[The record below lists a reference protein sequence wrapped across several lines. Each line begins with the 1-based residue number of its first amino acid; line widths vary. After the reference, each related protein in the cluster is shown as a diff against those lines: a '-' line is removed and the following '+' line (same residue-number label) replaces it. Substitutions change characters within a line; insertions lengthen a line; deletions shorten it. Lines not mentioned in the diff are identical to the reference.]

1 MQSLGLLQTPPKAL
15 CFFWYNFEKA
25 KLPGD
30 TARVVMA
37 TCNMYSWTISAH
49 YVHTN
54 NHGECT
60 QTICYA
66 NFSFTLFL
74 QPEDVDIV
82 CVSLEMAVASVGGFC
97 AGKSYVIDHQR
108 LSGLGYCFSASVPPM
123 LASAAM
129 ESLTVM
135 KTQTDM
141 FEKVRQNARSLRQ
154 KLKG

>member
-1 MQSLGLLQTPPKAL
+1 M
-15 CFFWYNFEKA
+15 
-25 KLPGD
+25 
-30 TARVVMA
+30 
-37 TCNMYSWTISAH
+37 
-49 YVHTN
+49 
-54 NHGECT
+54 
-60 QTICYA
+60 
-66 NFSFTLFL
+66 

-129 ESLTVM
+129 ESLAVM